1 MVDCVNKF
9 SLLGLV
15 INDMPK
21 RSKGSY
27 KRMDYK
33 GGLMKN
39 FIGKGVSRP
48 THTQGTFKLL
58 GKLLFKGRVQIRDNG

>member
-27 KRMDYK
+27 IRMDYK
-33 GGLMKN
+33 GGLMQN

-48 THTQGTFKLL
+48 THT
-58 GKLLFKGRVQIRDNG
+58 